1 MLSDLVNFASPSPGI
16 SGTNAVLV
24 PGILDKVLKLDFD
37 TAIAGRGPI
46 LTRADVQA
54 YQKTWDTF
62 MTRVKDAIK
71 AGATKENLAS
81 QVKQDDLFS
90 PGLKMPW
97 AFNANFFGQ
106 LFDAMK

>member
-1 MLSDLVNFASPSPGI
+1 
-16 SGTNAVLV
+16 
-24 PGILDKVLKLDFD
+24 
-37 TAIAGRGPI
+37 
-46 LTRADVQA
+46 
-54 YQKTWDTF
+54 